1 MSLNRK
7 HLNRPHYFFSGF
19 DDFFSTPFMTDVAV
33 TPFLTNFERPAGT
46 MVLRRT
52 SPSYEVTEND
62 KEFQLSID
70 VPGIKAPDLHVE
82 LEQGGRV
89 LKVSGG
95 RKIRQSLPDGSITS
109 SDSKF
114 EKMFTMDRNVD
125 TSQITAN
132 LSDGVLVVTAPK
144 DPKHTE
150 VRKIAIVEGPP
161 VAFIKEQGEV
171 PTNVPPTAEP
181 AKL

>member
-1 MSLNRK
+1 
-7 HLNRPHYFFSGF
+7 
-19 DDFFSTPFMTDVAV
+19 MTDVAV
-33 TPFLTNFERPAGT
+33 TPFLTNFERPEGD

-62 KEFQLSID
+62 QEFQLSID

-95 RKIRQSLPDGSITS
+95 RKIRQTLPDGSITS
-109 SDSKF
+109 SESKF
-114 EKMFTMDRNVD
+114 EKMFTIDRNVD

-150 VRKIAIVEGPP
+150 IRQVPIVEGPP
-161 VAFIKEQGEV
+161 VAFIKEQGE
-171 PTNVPPTAEP
+171 TP
-181 AKL
+181 ANETPSA